1 MFGKKK
7 DEKNSQIQSEPLKLT
22 TIAMGTVIKGTVDVE
37 GSLRVDGTIEG
48 NVSCHKTMI
57 FIICIDTNHPA
68 TLKKPFFTAG
78 ILPETPMLPR
88 SDMVHGQISINS
100 NGKGDS
106 FHPVMLQSLGGYF
119 HHTTTASG
127 IRHFPQ
133 FLL

>member
-57 FIICIDTNHPA
+57 LGPQGTIIGNVTSVSA
-68 TLKKPFFTAG
+68 
-78 ILPETPMLPR
+78 IL
-88 SDMVHGQISINS
+88 HGRQL
-100 NGKGDS
+100 S
-106 FHPVMLQSLGGYF
+106 F
-119 HHTTTASG
+119 
-127 IRHFPQ
+127 
-133 FLL
+133 

>member
-57 FIICIDTNHPA
+57 LGPQGTIIGNVTSVSAILH
-68 TLKKPFFTAG
+68 G
-78 ILPETPMLPR
+78 IL
-88 SDMVHGQISINS
+88 
-100 NGKGDS
+100 KGDIHTEEELVLKS
-106 FHPVMLQSLGGYF
+106 GCLMKGDIYTCKLEIEPKALFNGACKTMEENIQPQGQS
-119 HHTTTASG
+119 
-127 IRHFPQ
+127 PE
-133 FLL
+133 